1 MATNFYFQIT
11 RLLHRNP
18 DGSKA
23 TQAERKKVLKLVD
36 SQLKELNVRN
46 LELKN
51 FGRRHAVK
59 LLTHWQSQGLSA
71 GTIKNRMSHLRWL
84 SEKIGKPGLIPA
96 NNASL
101 GIEKRHYVTN
111 INRSRHIS
119 NEQLSRLNNRYLE
132 ASFRL
137 QAAFGLRREEC
148 MKIILR
154 FSDKG
159 DHLVLTKTKGARPRT
174 VPIRTQ
180 AQRELIDSIKKWVG
194 DGSLIPK
201 EDTYKTHLG
210 RYERACIKMGLERAH
225 GLRHAYAHQ
234 RYLELTGN
242 SAPAA
247 GGPSTKGLSGADKQR
262 DYGARMIIS
271 EELGHS
277 REEVTA
283 VYLGR

>member
-1 MATNFYFQIT
+1 MASDFSYQVLQIL
-11 RLLHRNP
+11 RRNP
-18 DGSKA
+18 DGSKS
-23 TQAERKKVLKLVD
+23 TQAERKKTLKLVD
-36 SQLKELNVRN
+36 KQLQEMHVRKLQVRN
-46 LELKN
+46 L
-51 FGRRHAVK
+51 GRRHIDK
-59 LLTHWQSQGLSA
+59 LLNLWQSQGLSA
-71 GTIKNRMSHLRWL
+71 STIKNRMSHLRWL
-84 SEKIGKPGLIPA
+84 SEKIGKPGLVPA
-96 NNASL
+96 SNASL

-159 DHLVLTKTKGARPRT
+159 DYLALTKTKGGRPRI

-201 EDTYKTHLG
+201 EDTYKTHQG

-262 DYGARMIIS
+262 DYEARMIIS
-271 EELGHS
+271 EELGHG

>member
-36 SQLKELNVRN
+36 SQLKELNVRS

-96 NNASL
+96 NNTSL
-101 GIEKRHYVTN
+101 GIGKRHYVTN
-111 INRSRHIS
+111 INRSRYIS
-119 NEQLSRLNNRYLE
+119 KEQLSRLNNRYLE

-159 DHLVLTKTKGARPRT
+159 DHLVLTKTKGARPRA

-210 RYERACIKMGLERAH
+210 RYERACIKMGLDRAH

-247 GGPSTKGLSGADKQR
+247 GGPSTKGLNGADKQR
-262 DYGARMIIS
+262 DYEARMIIS